1 MKNTPKHMNS
11 EDVAVLA
18 FHHLRATRNLSNR
31 NVDCFIEGYKAC
43 NDPLVHDFAK
53 FLEREGNYYLKE
65 YADRRRES
73 CGYSGQPLTRKHT
86 EEFVA
91 AEQLGTLLL
100 KAAKLI
106 REYKILN

>member
-18 FHHLRATRNLSNR
+18 FHHLRGTRNLSNR
-31 NVDCFIEGYKAC
+31 NVYCFIEGYKAC

-53 FLEREGNYYLKE
+53 FLEREGHYYQEE
-65 YADRRRES
+65 YANRRRES
-73 CGYSGQPLTRKHT
+73 CGYAGQPLTRKHT
-86 EEFVA
+86 EEFVS